1 MNLNYSFLAQH
12 IPKLV
17 DGAWMTIVLSSSS
30 IALGFLIGTL
40 LAVARRS
47 SFPVLRFL
55 TAAYVEIIRNTPLL
69 IQIFLTFF
77 GLSMLGPRLP
87 AALVAVIALTINT
100 AAYSSE
106 IVRAGFDSIKP
117 GQWEA
122 GEALGLSRAQVYWH
136 VALLP
141 AIERVYPSL
150 SSQFVLLMLASSI
163 TSQISV
169 EELTGV
175 ANYLQATSYRP
186 FETYTVTALIYLAL
200 SLALRGVL
208 WLVGRIIF
216 PRQHRLRKAVTA

>member
-1 MNLNYSFLAQH
+1 MELNYSFLAQH
-12 IPKLV
+12 IPALV
-17 DGAWMTIVLSSSS
+17 DGVWTTILLSLSS
-30 IALGFLIGTL
+30 IALGFGVGTL

-47 SFPVLRFL
+47 SSRTLRL
-55 TAAYVEIIRNTPLL
+55 ATATYVEIIRNTPLL

-87 AALVAVIALTINT
+87 ASLVAVIALTINT
-100 AAYSSE
+100 AAYTSE
-106 IVRAGFDSIKP
+106 IVRAGFDSIKA

-122 GEALGLSRAQVYWH
+122 GDALGLSRAQVYWH

-150 SSQFVLLMLASSI
+150 CSQFVLLMLASSI

-186 FETYTVTALIYLAL
+186 FETYTVTAVIYLAL
-200 SLALRGVL
+200 SLMLRVIL
-208 WLVGRIIF
+208 WAIGQVIF
-216 PRQHRLRKAVTA
+216 PRQRALRKAVAV

>member
-1 MNLNYSFLAQH
+1 MQLNYSFLAQNVGL
-12 IPKLV
+12 LV
-17 DGAWMTIVLSSSS
+17 EGIWLTILLSIAS
-30 IALGFLIGTL
+30 IALGFVAGTI

-47 SFPVLRFL
+47 SYPVLRTL
-55 TAAYVEIIRNTPLL
+55 TAAYVEVIRNTPLL

-77 GLSMLGPRLP
+77 GLSMIGPKLP
-87 AALVAVIALTINT
+87 AVLVAVIALTINT
-100 AAYSSE
+100 AAYTSE

-122 GEALGLSRAQVYWH
+122 GESLGMSRVQVYWH

-141 AIERVYPSL
+141 ALEKVYPSL

-175 ANYLQATSYRP
+175 ANYLQAASYRP
-186 FETYTVTALIYLAL
+186 FETYTVVAVVYLAL
-200 SLALRGVL
+200 SLALRLLL
-208 WLVGRIIF
+208 WGIGQIIF
-216 PRQHRLRKAVTA
+216 PRRRAISKAVA

>member
-1 MNLNYSFLAQH
+1 MELNYSFLAQH
-12 IPKLV
+12 IPALA
-17 DGAWMTIVLSSSS
+17 DGVWTTILLSLSS
-30 IALGFLIGTL
+30 IALGFVVGTL

-47 SFPVLRFL
+47 SSRTLRFL
-55 TAAYVEIIRNTPLL
+55 TATYVEVIRNTPLL

-87 AALVAVIALTINT
+87 ASLVAVIALTINT
-100 AAYSSE
+100 AAYTSE
-106 IVRAGFDSIKP
+106 IVRAGFDSIKA

-122 GEALGLSRAQVYWH
+122 GDALGLSRAQVYWH

-150 SSQFVLLMLASSI
+150 CSQFVLLMLASSI

-186 FETYTVTALIYLAL
+186 FETYTVTAVIYLTL
-200 SLALRGVL
+200 SLMLRVIL
-208 WLVGRIIF
+208 WGIGQAIF
-216 PRQHRLRKAVTA
+216 PRQRALRKAVAA